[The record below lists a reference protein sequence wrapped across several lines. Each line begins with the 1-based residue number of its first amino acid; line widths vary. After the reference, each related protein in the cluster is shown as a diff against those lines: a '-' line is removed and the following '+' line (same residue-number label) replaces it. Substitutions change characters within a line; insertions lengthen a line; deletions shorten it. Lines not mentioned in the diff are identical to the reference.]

1 MVVGWLDSRESL
13 QNKELNKRN
22 IGWKTSLLFTN
33 IQSIPAYSWSV
44 ARQRR
49 GVLLKKTMVTRVTKM
64 AVIKVIKFNVK
75 FNMGE
80 IVDKGMQLHI
90 DKGQKAENCRRGN
103 KVRKPRRCFFVL
115 SASWLVTV
123 SRLIRRHIVQL
134 FQSQILTPA
143 LSKCT

>member
-13 QNKELNKRN
+13 QNKELNKIN

-44 ARQRR
+44 ARQRMLR
-49 GVLLKKTMVTRVTKM
+49 NTMVTRVTKM
-64 AVIKVIKFNVK
+64 VVIKVIKLNVK
-75 FNMGE
+75 FNVGE

-90 DKGQKAENCRRGN
+90 DKGQKAKNCRRGN

-134 FQSQILTPA
+134 FQSQVLTPA

>member
-1 MVVGWLDSRESL
+1 
-13 QNKELNKRN
+13 
-22 IGWKTSLLFTN
+22 
-33 IQSIPAYSWSV
+33 
-44 ARQRR
+44 
-49 GVLLKKTMVTRVTKM
+49 MVTRVTKM
-64 AVIKVIKFNVK
+64 VVIKVIKFNVK

>member
-49 GVLLKKTMVTRVTKM
+49 VTKM

-75 FNMGE
+75 FN
-80 IVDKGMQLHI
+80 VVRSWTKGC
-90 DKGQKAENCRRGN
+90 NC
-103 KVRKPRRCFFVL
+103 
-115 SASWLVTV
+115 T
-123 SRLIRRHIVQL
+123 
-134 FQSQILTPA
+134 
-143 LSKCT
+143 